1 MNIETKK
8 SEIIERFKQIEDE
21 ALIDTIRSILDYASA
36 KEGGNE
42 EIPEEHKKIVMER
55 FNKVRSNP
63 DRLMD
68 WDKAKESLKKR

>member
-1 MNIETKK
+1 MSIETKK

-21 ALIDTIRSILDYASA
+21 ALIDTIRNLLDYAFA
-36 KEGGNE
+36 KEGRDE

-68 WDKAKESLKKR
+68 WNEAKESLKKR

>member
-21 ALIDTIRSILDYASA
+21 ALIDTIRNLLDYAST

-63 DRLMD
+63 DGLMD
-68 WDKAKESLKKR
+68 WNEAKESLKKR